1 MQPLVFP
8 NSSRDV
14 SIYFMIDIFLAFGVP
29 NGYIADIADNIGWK
43 TSYIQ
48 SKIET
53 EFITKLIL
61 FEESKR

>member
-1 MQPLVFP
+1 
-8 NSSRDV
+8 
-14 SIYFMIDIFLAFGVP
+14 MIDIFLAFGVP